1 MIKINR
7 LKEVFIEHDIS
18 NLAIMNLFNVSESTV
33 SRWVNNKQQP
43 DILKFYKIAE
53 YLKIDIRELFHPTIW
68 K

>member
-18 NLAIMNLFNVSESTV
+18 NLTIVELFNVSESTV

-43 DILKFYKIAE
+43 DLLKFYKIAE
-53 YLKIDIRELFHPTIW
+53 YLKIDIRELLHSTKW
-68 K
+68 

>member
-1 MIKINR
+1 MTKINR
-7 LKEVFIEHDIS
+7 IAEVLIEHNKRNTDLI
-18 NLAIMNLFNVSESTV
+18 NLFDVSESTV

-53 YLKIDIRELFHPTIW
+53 YLKIDIRDLFYKTEW

>member
-18 NLAIMNLFNVSESTV
+18 NLTIVELFNVSESTV

-43 DILKFYKIAE
+43 DLLKFYKIAE
-53 YLKIDIRELFHPTIW
+53 YLKIDIRELFHSTKW
-68 K
+68 